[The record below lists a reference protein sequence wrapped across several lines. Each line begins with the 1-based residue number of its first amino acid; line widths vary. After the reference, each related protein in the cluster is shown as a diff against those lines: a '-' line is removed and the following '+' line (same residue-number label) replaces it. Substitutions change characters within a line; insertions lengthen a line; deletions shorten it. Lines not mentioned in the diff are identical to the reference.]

1 MAMKMVLGILCM
13 LLVFV
18 TPVSGQTLDTATL
31 QVILNIPQNLWVR
44 VSVSELVF
52 EEKDFDTTKDA
63 IMLEEG
69 ILATKRAAV
78 QVVVAGNVGHA
89 LFISSLEDAFQGPNE
104 ATLPSSQMDYRMT
117 ASSDDGQWHQ
127 LGPRSYTGEAFFQT
141 ATAGRKTFNMDFRL
155 LATWLDAPGTYEGTI
170 IYTVVPLES

>member
-1 MAMKMVLGILCM
+1 MKKMVLSILCM

-18 TPVSGQTLDTATL
+18 TPVSGHILDTATL
-31 QVILNIPQNLWVR
+31 QVILNIPQNLWVK

-52 EEKDFDTTKDA
+52 GEEDFDTTKDA

-78 QVVVAGNVGHA
+78 QVVVAGNIGHA
-89 LFISSLEDAFQGPNE
+89 LFVSSLGDAFRGPHE
-104 ATLPSSQMDYRMT
+104 AELPSSQMDYRMT
-117 ASSDDGQWHQ
+117 TSSDDSQWYA
-127 LGPRSYTGEAFFQT
+127 LGPRSYTGGAFFQR
-141 ATAGRKTFNMDFRL
+141 ATPGRTTFNMDFRL
-155 LATWLDAPGTYEGTI
+155 LATWQDAPGTYEGTI